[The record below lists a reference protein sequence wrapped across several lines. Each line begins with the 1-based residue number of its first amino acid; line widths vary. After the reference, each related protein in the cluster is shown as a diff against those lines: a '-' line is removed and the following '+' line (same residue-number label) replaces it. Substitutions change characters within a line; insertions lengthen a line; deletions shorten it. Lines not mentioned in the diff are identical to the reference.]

1 MDELVSIDE
10 QSRFTRCEEVIEHGL
25 NTFVEV
31 GNALLEI
38 RDNRLY
44 RQSYSTF
51 EDYCKERWGMK
62 RQRAYELMSAADVV
76 NNLSEISDKFPSR
89 ESHTAPL
96 TALEPEQQREAW
108 QRVIETKQPEK
119 ITAKDV
125 QEVVDEIKGVP
136 HVSHNSGENEWYT
149 PKYIIEAA
157 RMAMGSI
164 DTDPASC
171 EIANSNVKAE
181 CYFDIND
188 NGLSQEWTGN
198 VWLNPPYAQPL
209 VYEFTSMAVNKYL
222 SGEINQAIIL
232 VTNATETKHFQYML
246 EHCSAVCFPVGR
258 IRYISKYGDQLN
270 QGLQGQAIL
279 YFGNRIVE
287 FTMAFGEIG
296 KILYANPASLC

>member
-10 QSRFTRCEEVIEHGL
+10 QSRLDKCEQVIEHGL
-25 NTFVEV
+25 NTFVDV

-38 RDNRLY
+38 RDGRLY
-44 RQSYSTF
+44 RKNYSTF
-51 EDYCKERWGMK
+51 EGYCKERWGWE
-62 RQRAYELMSAADVV
+62 RRHAYRLMDAAKVFDNV
-76 NNLSEISDKFPSR
+76 SERTQIVPRSEWQAR
-89 ESHTAPL
+89 PL

-108 QRVIETKQPEK
+108 QKVIETKQPEK

-209 VYEFTSMAVNKYL
+209 VYEFTSLAVNKYL
-222 SGEINQAIIL
+222 SGEINQAVIL